1 MWRGDELK
9 QRARDGLSRYYGY
22 GLLVTF
28 VAGLLGVKGGAGTG
42 VNFSAYQG
50 RHGVNLSSA
59 LGQPFAMGIV
69 LLVWMVIGAVFTAA
83 VLLGILVSNV
93 IEVGKCRYFTI
104 STMKGDNA
112 GFGELFGNFKN
123 GRYLNTVKI
132 QFLRK
137 LYEGLWSLL
146 LVIPGI
152 IKHYEYYMIPYLV
165 AEYPEM
171 DSSEAFRLSREMMEG
186 NKLDTFILE
195 LSFLGWYL
203 LGLLACG
210 VGMIFVDPYREA
222 ALGELY
228 LTLREEKLGIP
239 RNRPHMPDRDGA
251 VYTQYVE

>member
-28 VAGLLGVKGGAGTG
+28 VAGLLGVKGGAGIG
-42 VNFSAYQG
+42 VNFSAHQS

-59 LGQPFAMGIV
+59 LRQPFAMGVV
-69 LLVWMVIGAVFTAA
+69 LLVCMVIGAVFTAT
-83 VLLGILVSNV
+83 VLLGVLVSNV

-104 STMKGDNA
+104 STMRGDNV

-123 GRYLNTVKI
+123 GWYLNTVKI

-152 IKHYEYYMIPYLV
+152 IKHYEYYMIPYLI

-228 LTLREEKLGIP
+228 LALREEKLGIP

-251 VYTQYVE
+251 VYTQYME